1 MQVTELMK
9 KVDMKALN
17 QIFDKKIVGGLVTD
31 IVGDVMTSKQVGNIW
46 VTTQTDKMVVAVA
59 NLMGISAIVITE
71 NRNVDGA
78 VLQLADNAQI
88 TMFSTAKTSW
98 GFVGELYALGIRI
111 SPY

>member
-31 IVGDVMTSKQVGNIW
+31 IVGDVMTSGQAGNIW

-59 NLMGISAIVITE
+59 NLMGIAAIVITQGRKVE
-71 NRNVDGA
+71 RE

-88 TMFSTAKTSW
+88 TMFSSAQSSW
-98 GFVGELYALGIRI
+98 DFITGLCALGIRI

>member
-9 KVDMKALN
+9 KVDMKPLN
-17 QIFDKKIVGGLVTD
+17 QIFDKEIVGGLVTD
-31 IVGDVMTSKQVGNIW
+31 IVGDVMTLEQKGVIW

-59 NLMGISAIVITE
+59 NLMGIAAIVITQGRKVE
-71 NRNVDGA
+71 KE

-98 GFVGELYALGIRI
+98 GFIGELYALGIRI